1 MIIIYHSQYNAH
13 NNKMKNKYDIDV
25 ILIDL
30 IMLYSYNKI
39 LDYIELNKK
48 KIYITRVD
56 YRYKQTVDKGTYLQI
71 ILLVL

>member
-48 KIYITRVD
+48 KYI
-56 YRYKQTVDKGTYLQI
+56 LHE
-71 ILLVL
+71 